1 MLLSKKVMPKSARR
15 PIQFWMRGPHLTM
28 GTWTEFQRGHWK
40 NDNQEKSKVILKCI
54 KNFYLLLLLLL
65 ILFRLRPSLFV
76 LPHKIHSVN
85 VIICETLAHSQ
96 KCRVGWVFILDDK
109 NISFFCCCWN
119 YFYKIFVWSLQFCS
133 MHFLLP
139 SILVVV
145 GMNENQMEQ

>member
-1 MLLSKKVMPKSARR
+1 MPKSARR

-28 GTWTEFQRGHWK
+28 GTWTEFLRGHWK

-65 ILFRLRPSLFV
+65 LILFRLRPSLFV
-76 LPHKIHSVN
+76 LPQKIHSVN
-85 VIICETLAHSQ
+85 VIIYVRLLPTLKNA
-96 KCRVGWVFILDDK
+96 VGWVFILDDK

-145 GMNENQMEQ
+145 ALGMNENQMEQ